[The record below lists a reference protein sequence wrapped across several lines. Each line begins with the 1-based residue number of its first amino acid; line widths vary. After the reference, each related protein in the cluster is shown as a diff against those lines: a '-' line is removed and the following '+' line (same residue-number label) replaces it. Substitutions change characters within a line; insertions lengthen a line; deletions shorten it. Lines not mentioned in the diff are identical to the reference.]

1 MENILNFLK
10 IFAQVLFAISI
21 AALAIAGFCY
31 GIILATAS
39 GKIILGIILAVFS
52 LAFPL
57 ACWAYKVEYM

>member
-10 IFAQVLFAISI
+10 IFAKVFLTISI
-21 AALAIAGFCY
+21 AALAVAGFCY
-31 GIILATAS
+31 GIILAAVS

-52 LAFPL
+52 LAFPM